1 MRITCNI
8 FPLLWNVPF
17 SQIPVNAPV
26 CLRRWAARF
35 AERANAAGHWLHL
48 YGFSPVWILMCSV
61 RMLAR
66 ENAAPHLHLK
76 VLSVLC
82 LCMCTWTQHS
92 PLGSPA
98 EAATSIIL
106 VVTKL
111 LLWQT
116 RLSWQNIFFVTTKI
130 CLLRQNVC
138 GDKLMFVTTKE
149 SFVAKNIC
157 HNKMFVATKII
168 LVAAPASDILGS
180 QFPLTVPTITL
191 DTFQTGATALN
202 KEAKVVHGNP
212 SDNHC
217 NRSDTQLSIL
227 LPKLY

>member
-1 MRITCNI
+1 MRTTCNI

-92 PLGSPA
+92 PLGSLA
-98 EAATSIIL
+98 EATASIIL

-116 RLSWQNIFFVTTKI
+116 YVCHDKTHFLSRQKYACCDKTFVVTNLCLSQQKNLLLPKIIVTTK
-130 CLLRQNVC
+130 CLLQ
-138 GDKLMFVTTKE
+138 
-149 SFVAKNIC
+149 
-157 HNKMFVATKII
+157 
-168 LVAAPASDILGS
+168 
-180 QFPLTVPTITL
+180 Q
-191 DTFQTGATALN
+191 
-202 KEAKVVHGNP
+202 
-212 SDNHC
+212 
-217 NRSDTQLSIL
+217 
-227 LPKLY
+227 KLYLWQLPPVIYLGRSFRLQYHRLR